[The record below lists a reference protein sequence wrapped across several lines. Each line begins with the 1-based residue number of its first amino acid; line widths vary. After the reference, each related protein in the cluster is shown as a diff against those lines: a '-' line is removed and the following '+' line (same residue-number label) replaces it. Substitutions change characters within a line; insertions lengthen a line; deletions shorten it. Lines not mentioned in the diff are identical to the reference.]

1 MMTQPSPPPRAVI
14 SAEDVEQLR
23 EARRIIRQEA
33 ESLNR
38 LAETLDSSFC
48 EAVQL
53 IRSTSGCVIVTGV
66 GKAGLIGQKLVA
78 TFASTGTRAHFLHPT
93 EARHGDLGCVG
104 STDVVLALSNSGES
118 EELISLI
125 PTLRQM
131 QVPLIALTRDTDNTL
146 ARYAN
151 VVVRFGKHP
160 EAGALGLAPS
170 CSTTAMLALGD
181 ALALVLCQIKGFTST
196 DFARF
201 HPAGSLG
208 RQLCP
213 VRDVMRSGD
222 QLRIATETETVREVM
237 IHHSHPG
244 RRTGA
249 VILTDATGKLT
260 GLFTDS
266 DLARLFENRK
276 DEQLD
281 QPIHAVMTPNPIT
294 VGPDVLL
301 PEAIHLMSER
311 KLSEVPV
318 IDSDRTPIGMLDIT
332 DVLQRVE
339 SADRI
344 LKPSSPPA
352 FSSTLI
358 NRSA

>member
-1 MMTQPSPPPRAVI
+1 MTQTPSTRAVI
-14 SAEDVEQLR
+14 SYTDVDQLR
-23 EARRIIRQEA
+23 EARRIVRQEA
-33 ESLNR
+33 ESLHR
-38 LAETLDSSFC
+38 LADTLDPCFC
-48 EAVQL
+48 EAVRL
-53 IRSTSGCVIVTGV
+53 IRDTKGCVIVTGI
-66 GKAGLIGQKLVA
+66 GKAGLIGQKIVA

-104 STDVVLALSNSGES
+104 SADVVLAFSNSGES

-125 PTLRQM
+125 PSLRQM
-131 QVPLIALTRDTDNTL
+131 RVPLIALTRDSDNTL
-146 ARYAN
+146 ARHAD
-151 VVVRFGKHP
+151 VVIQFGKHQ
-160 EAGALGLAPS
+160 EAGNLGLAPS

-181 ALALVLCQIKGFTST
+181 ALALVLCQMKGFTST

-213 VRDVMRSGD
+213 VRDVMRFGD
-222 QLRIATETETVREVM
+222 QLRIASDEETVREVM

-249 VILTDATGKLT
+249 VILTNSAGRLT
-260 GLFTDS
+260 GIFTDS
-266 DLARLFENRK
+266 DLARLFEHRK

-281 QPIHAVMTPNPIT
+281 QPVRLVMTSNPVT
-294 VGPDVLL
+294 VGPDILL

-318 IDSDRTPIGMLDIT
+318 IDLNRVPVGMLDIT

-339 SADRI
+339 GADRI
-344 LKPSSPPA
+344 LRDSPITPPKPVV
-352 FSSTLI
+352 
-358 NRSA
+358 RSA